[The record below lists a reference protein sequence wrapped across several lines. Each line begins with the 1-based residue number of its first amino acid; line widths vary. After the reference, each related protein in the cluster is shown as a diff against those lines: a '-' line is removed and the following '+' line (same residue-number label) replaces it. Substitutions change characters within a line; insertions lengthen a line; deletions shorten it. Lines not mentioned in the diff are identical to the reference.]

1 MTTMES
7 WLDEVCQ
14 LVGLPD
20 VPGPELTDRLL
31 ELARD
36 VAHGIAR
43 PAAPLTTYLLGLAV
57 GAAHA
62 DAADLER
69 LAALISTAAARH
81 QSAGEAA
88 E

>member
-1 MTTMES
+1 MTTMER
-7 WLDEVCQ
+7 WLDEACQ
-14 LVGLPD
+14 LLGLPD
-20 VPGPELTDRLL
+20 VPGPDLTDQVLA
-31 ELARD
+31 LARD

-62 DAADLER
+62 DAAEVER
-69 LAALISTAAARH
+69 LAALISTAAASHREP
-81 QSAGEAA
+81 GEAA